1 MREVD
6 GILDFLEEYD
16 LLRPPGE
23 QGQGGNPRIG
33 VIGPDEQVLEIDWEA
48 LVTPDFGVEDQVGLP
63 PGIDADILGGLG
75 RARTRVEERQLRGL
89 AVPPPWDL
97 CAWYAPMHFYGP
109 AWGIYI
115 REDCV
120 LRLAI
125 EISWFAWDSPPTA
138 ATAKSLKHAAFFALF
153 LHEHFHHKLEGFGI
167 RLALADRGAPDH
179 YLRYDMSVYRGSVG
193 TDDNLEEALANAD
206 AYQRLVYDPY
216 RRVIPPTIRSAL
228 RRWMK
233 WRFRYI
239 DPPGYRMAQ
248 HYLRGA
254 DFIAGTERLQTQV
267 LEASL
272 TPKSNPAHWQAGPNM
287 LRSVF
292 PINSDIYLVITAGT
306 RPAFPTTSRPYTV
319 SVRQTKEWLR
329 RNGFVKLP
337 GRGKGDHERYER
349 GDGTQIGLDGSARE
363 LSRQIE
369 RTVAKALGVSQR
381 DFRTAVSE
389 GRSLP
394 VRFVSGESDSG
405 SE

>member
-16 LLRPPGE
+16 LLRPPE
-23 QGQGGNPRIG
+23 EDGQGDPRIG
-33 VIGPDEQVLEIDWEA
+33 VIGPDEQVLEVDWEA
-48 LVTPDFGVEDQVGLP
+48 LITPDFVFDDQAGLTPGV
-63 PGIDADILGGLG
+63 DADILGGLG
-75 RARTRVEERQLRGL
+75 RARTRAEERQLRDI
-89 AVPPPWDL
+89 AVPPPWES
-97 CAWYAPMHFYGP
+97 CAWYAPMHYYGA

-115 REDCV
+115 REDCA

-125 EISWFAWDSPPTA
+125 EISWFAWDSPSTPT
-138 ATAKSLKHAAFFALF
+138 TAKHLKHAAFFALF

-179 YLRYDMSVYRGSVG
+179 YLRYDKSVYRASVG

-206 AYQRLVYDPY
+206 AYQRLMNDPY
-216 RRVIPPTIRSAL
+216 RRVMPAKITSAL
-228 RRWMK
+228 RRWLK
-233 WRFRYI
+233 WHFQYI

-254 DFIAGTERLQTQV
+254 DFAAGAELLQTQV
-267 LEASL
+267 LEGSL
-272 TPKSNPAHWQAGPNM
+272 TPKSNPDHWQAGPNM

-292 PINSDIYLVITAGT
+292 PITSDIYLVIPVGA
-306 RPAFPTTSRPYTV
+306 RPAFPTRTRPYTV
-319 SVRQTKEWLR
+319 SVRQTQEWLR

-349 GDGTQIGLDGSARE
+349 GAGTQIGLDGTARE

-369 RTVAKALGVSQR
+369 RTLARALGVSQR
-381 DFRTAVSE
+381 EFRTAVSE

-394 VRFVSGESDSG
+394 ARAE
-405 SE
+405 